1 MCNCNECNV
10 SIVSGNYCHLCAKA
24 MISTNNNSME
34 ASMKT
39 ILFTS
44 NALVNTVS
52 ASQPYSRCFV
62 NFFTQVANYDVMVP
76 AILYTKIDE
85 ALFGKITTSFSL
97 KAKAVVETEEV
108 TISASTLAY
117 VLLFEYIRA
126 FDSMRNEEDESVDYL
141 NLGNTILSSEQYEEF
156 YNDMCDD
163 EDANLD
169 YSERNTL
176 STHEGSY
183 LEFQENSTL
192 NIDSAKALLKTYEY
206 DFSNMS
212 DDLVIEIA
220 SQFKDLSEQGIAG
233 SYKKDDRVK
242 VTIQRKSTNGQWYTV
257 KQDNVIADV
266 DFGKT
271 ALAFFFE
278 IEDLF
283 EVDDNGNIIDF
294 KMAADEEVTK
304 LVQGMRKE
312 GFRDIH
318 MQYVGNNKYLPLEQ
332 RFLVSCQAFRSVE
345 RLCGVDLNQVCEP
358 FYNTYN
364 KETKEVEEAYI
375 SFAYDAI
382 TDLGNGIVILPSD
395 NPESIEETL
404 NRKYNEGILTGT
416 AVATNFMAM
425 ADVEKSEIEENVEEE
440 AKLRKEAK
448 KEKAI
453 AIKKDASL
461 KARVQSDMYQ
471 VTVALIAKSENNEH
485 VEFEP
490 ANLEEVLEIKG
501 LTLAEQNKAK
511 LKYFKEMLKC
521 ATTYRNQALKE
532 ARLNGR
538 KAPNGFFGFSFKK
551 DYKKLSLIINKYM
564 EAVMIDAIKDSPDNI
579 LTNIESLNEGTRKIN
594 SFSIEELNGIY
605 KSAKK
610 YRDVLEQFEIKK
622 EVAKVISS
630 LIAA

>member
-10 SIVSGNYCHLCAKA
+10 SIVSGNYCHLCAPH
-24 MISTNNNSME
+24 MVSTNNNVSME

-85 ALFGKITTSFSL
+85 ALFGKITTSFASQV
-97 KAKAVVETEEV
+97 KSVPTEEV

-163 EDANLD
+163 EDADLD

-364 KETKEVEEAYI
+364 KETKEVEDAYI
-375 SFAYDAI
+375 SFAYDSI

-395 NPESIEETL
+395 NAESIEETL
-404 NRKYNEGILTGT
+404 NRKYNQGILTGT
-416 AVATNFMAM
+416 AVSNNFMAL
-425 ADVEKSEIEENVEEE
+425 ADIEKSEINENAETE
-440 AKLRKEAK
+440 AQLRKEAK
-448 KEKAI
+448 REQAV
-453 AIKKDASL
+453 ALKKNASL
-461 KARVQSDMYQ
+461 KARFESNMYQ
-471 VTVALIAKSENNEH
+471 VTAALIAKSENNEH

-490 ANLEEVLEIKG
+490 ANLDEVLEVKG

-551 DYKKLSLIINKYM
+551 DYKKLSLIINKYT

-579 LTNIESLNEGTRKIN
+579 LTNIESLNEGTKKISN
-594 SFSIEELNGIY
+594 FSIEELNGIY

-622 EVAKVISS
+622 EVARVISS
-630 LIAA
+630 MIAA

>member
-10 SIVSGNYCHLCAKA
+10 SIVSGNYCHLCAKH
-24 MISTNNNSME
+24 MISTNNNVSKE
-34 ASMKT
+34 ASMKSSKT
-39 ILFTS
+39 KLVINDLSQESAKLYFKNSISGTYGEEVYEEETATMFQDEDQDLAFSELEMLGKHESSFLEYQETFTMS
-44 NALVNTVS
+44 LDTAK
-52 ASQPYSRCFV
+52 
-62 NFFTQVANYDVMVP
+62 
-76 AILYTKIDE
+76 AILE
-85 ALFGKITTSFSL
+85 GK
-97 KAKAVVETEEV
+97 
-108 TISASTLAY
+108 
-117 VLLFEYIRA
+117 EY
-126 FDSMRNEEDESVDYL
+126 S
-141 NLGNTILSSEQYEEF
+141 YE
-156 YNDMCDD
+156 
-163 EDANLD
+163 
-169 YSERNTL
+169 
-176 STHEGSY
+176 G
-183 LEFQENSTL
+183 
-192 NIDSAKALLKTYEY
+192 
-206 DFSNMS
+206 MS
-212 DDLVIEIA
+212 DELILEIA
-220 SQFKDLSEQGIAG
+220 SQFKDLSEQSIAG

-257 KQDNVIADV
+257 KQDNVIADI

-271 ALAFFFE
+271 SLSFFFE

-283 EVDDNGNIIDF
+283 EVDNNGNIVDF
-294 KMAADEEVTK
+294 KMANDEEVTK
-304 LVQGMRKE
+304 LVQGMRKA

-395 NPESIEETL
+395 NAESIEETL

-416 AVATNFMAM
+416 AVSNNFMALAQM
-425 ADVEKSEIEENVEEE
+425 EADEVNDTKLFDAQLIKDA
-440 AKLRKEAK
+440 AKERTVT
-448 KEKAI
+448 
-453 AIKKDASL
+453 IKKNASL
-461 KARVQSDMYQ
+461 KVKLESNMYQ
-471 VTVALIAKSENNEH
+471 VTAALIAKSENNEH

-490 ANLEEVLEIKG
+490 ANLDELLGVKG

-511 LKYFKEMLKC
+511 LAYFKDMLSC
-521 ATTYRNQALKE
+521 AATYRNKALKE

-579 LTNIESLNEGTRKIN
+579 LTDIASLNEGTRKIS
-594 SFSIEELNGIY
+594 SFSIEQLNGIY
-605 KSAKK
+605 LSATK
-610 YRDVLEQFEIKK
+610 YRKLLDQFNLEK
-622 EVAKVISS
+622 EVAREISS
-630 LIAA
+630 IIAA